1 MQPALIDMIINS
13 DLKSTRVCSFITVS
27 VDYDTDIDRAMKEIE
42 KIVVAHADFADNRTQ
57 SMMEEGISIVPVRVT
72 SLENFAITLSVEAW
86 CRADEASY
94 PMKCD
99 ILLAIKNGF
108 DKAGIR
114 MASPVR
120 KILFDEKE
128 AGTAVVKQDGAFIGT
143 R

>member
-1 MQPALIDMIINS
+1 
-13 DLKSTRVCSFITVS
+13 
-27 VDYDTDIDRAMKEIE
+27 
-42 KIVVAHADFADNRTQ
+42 VAHEDFADNRTQ

-72 SLENFAITLSVEAW
+72 SLENFAVTLSVEAW

-99 ILLAIKNGF
+99 ILLAIKNSF

-120 KILFDEKE
+120 KILFEGKE
-128 AGTAVVKQDGAFIGT
+128 SGTAVVKQDGAFIGAG
-143 R
+143 